1 MNKYELIEKEMEDPE
16 YRLVTVAGFDLTLRQ
31 IIIKYAKR
39 EPMPMVFIGDT
50 MLVAWKQ
57 DREEMVDDDSS
68 EELTPSPTLDYDSIP
83 EHIKKK
89 AMEISNY
96 FQEQGLKKW
105 KLMGIQSRDF
115 SDEQYYKLD
124 SSRKIQ

>member
-16 YRLVTVAGFDLTLRQ
+16 YRLVTVDGVDLIRRQ

-39 EPMPMVFIGDT
+39 EPMPMVSIGDT

-57 DREEMVDDDSS
+57 DREEIADDGSS
-68 EELTPSPTLDYDSIP
+68 EELTPSPTLGYDSIP

-89 AMEISNY
+89 AMEISYY

-115 SDEQYYKLD
+115 SDEQYYKPD
-124 SSRKIQ
+124 NTSKI